1 MEATLD
7 VQDIAYCTLDI
18 EGSRIPPTMNFV
30 DSIFIQDGFAVSIP
44 VLQLILNDE
53 RNTLAEEMNLVDGTL
68 ITIKIAKTREKV
80 QTRKFRVW
88 GYKKQTTAK
97 GPKLVCTAVL
107 DCPKWSAGVFT
118 ESIRGTSDSVI
129 GQLASRAGLKYSG
142 PPAVDDVQT
151 WLNVNKTRNAFS
163 EDVAIRGYG
172 SGQTC
177 MARLLTMDY
186 EVRYRDLFAVL
197 KEAPKWSFLQN
208 TAEGAAKATPV
219 VIRETQDASASGFAT
234 HMMNYGQKQYEHSLN
249 EAGQLSTLTLDAPLL
264 GKALPVNNDV
274 RGQIAERG
282 SKVNYTGFDTG
293 TEPAPASNLHQH
305 YEAAFYQNM
314 RYLGLFSERVVLL
327 SDECTEVT
335 TFDCAEYQH
344 ANQDNQTFKP
354 SAQLGGN
361 WLVGGKTQW
370 IKAGHKFSELYYLYR
385 AAIMETGSTATAGGS
400 KSSSQ
405 QNAKANEGPN
415 DLAAEQAAQDQAAA
429 ASAGATPAVSG
440 ATTAATA
447 GVSST
452 GAPGSPNA
460 PVSSATAATNTL
472 NALKAHAVAQQA
484 QSIIP
489 LSKNGVGNNILA
501 SQDNLR
507 SAIKQYS
514 QTSGPLRDQL
524 DTGSGVSSLDGW
536 KVLKKYGGSTIN
548 ALANFQKDPRKLAS
562 EIDRIRNNPDY
573 LKTQAIS
580 SVTKAGSD
588 VTGVRLHNIVSAA
601 SGNKVSPGSIV
612 GDVLNGGLWSKDL
625 KAAGISPSAIKLP
638 IPDALKEVVANPAV
652 DFGGEFLH
660 NATGVG
666 LDSRNILINPYNTA
680 RNIEKWS
687 TSTNPQ
693 KMLVDSGAR
702 AYINTF
708 GHISPKEA
716 ETSMADIGKL
726 AGEVAVMYSKNSL
739 LTDSSLTDSQLK
751 NLGKDVAFTFGDP
764 SIVPV
769 VNQVTR
775 VVNYGEYHDITTSK
789 SLVTWADYYSM
800 GTKTADAVGKWKIPL
815 DFPGEPITKSSVTNG
830 NTTQF
835 DESTQKWMQS

>member
-18 EGSRIPPTMNFV
+18 EGSRVPPTMNFV
-30 DSIFIQDGFAVSIP
+30 DSIFIQDGFAVAIP

-68 ITIKIAKTREKV
+68 ITIKIAKTREKIT
-80 QTRKFRVW
+80 TRKFRVW

-97 GPKLVCTAVL
+97 GPKLVCTAIL

-118 ESIRGTSDSVI
+118 ESVRGTSDSVI
-129 GQLASRAGLKYSG
+129 GAMASRAGLKYSG
-142 PPAVDDVQT
+142 PPACDDVQT

-177 MARLLTMDY
+177 MYRLLTMDY

-197 KEAPKWSFLQN
+197 KGAPKWSFLQN
-208 TAEGAAKATPV
+208 TPEGAAKATPV

-282 SKVNYTGFDTG
+282 AKVNYTGFDTG
-293 TEPAPASNLHQH
+293 TEPAPASNLHQN
-305 YEAAFYQNM
+305 YEKAFYQNM
-314 RYLGLFSERVVLL
+314 RFLGLFSERVVLL

-344 ANQDNQTFKP
+344 SNQDNQSFKP

-370 IKAGHKFSELYYLYR
+370 IKAGHKFSEVYYLYR
-385 AAIMETGSTATAGGS
+385 AALMETGSTATAGGN
-400 KSSSQ
+400 KSNSQ
-405 QNAKANEGPN
+405 QNAKANEGN
-415 DLAAEQAAQDQAAA
+415 VDLAGEQAAQDNAAA
-429 ASAGATPAVSG
+429 ASAGAGTPAINN
-440 ATTAATA
+440 ATTAATSA
-447 GVSST
+447 GAVPKSVPS
-452 GAPGSPNA
+452 
-460 PVSSATAATNTL
+460 
-472 NALKAHAVAQQA
+472 AVAAKSTLEKLKEHALVSKA

-489 LSKNGVGNNILA
+489 LSQNGVGNSMLA
-501 SQDNLR
+501 SQDGLR
-507 SAIKQYS
+507 SAVKQYA

-524 DTGSGVSSLDGW
+524 DTGSGIGTLDGW

-548 ALANFQKDPRKLAS
+548 ALANAQKDPRRLAS
-562 EIDRIRNNPDY
+562 EIERIRNNPDY
-573 LKTQAIS
+573 LKTQAIQT
-580 SVTKAGSD
+580 VTKAGSD
-588 VTGVRLHNIVSAA
+588 VTGVRLHNVVSAA
-601 SGNKVSPGSIV
+601 SGRKVGVGAIV
-612 GDVLNGGLWSKDL
+612 GDVLNGGLWAKDL
-625 KAAGISPSAIKLP
+625 REAGLSPNQIKLP
-638 IPDALKEVVANPAV
+638 IPDVLSEIENPALL
-652 DFGGEFLH
+652 FGGEFLH

-666 LDSRNILINPYNTA
+666 LNSNNILINPYSTA

-693 KMLVDSGAR
+693 KLLVDSGAR

-726 AGEVAVMYSKNSL
+726 AGEVAVMYGKNSV
-739 LTDSSLTDSQLK
+739 LTDSSLTDRQLK
-751 NLGKDVAFTFGDP
+751 DLGKDVAFTFGDP

-775 VVNYGEYHDITTSK
+775 VVDYGTHHDITTTK

-800 GTKTADAVGKWKIPL
+800 GTKTADAVGQWKIPL
-815 DFPGEPITKSSVTNG
+815 EFPGEPIAKSSVTNG

>member
-18 EGSRIPPTMNFV
+18 EGSRIPPTMNFI

-44 VLQLILNDE
+44 VLQLVLADE

-97 GPKLVCTAVL
+97 GPKLVCTAIL

-118 ESIRGTSDSVI
+118 ESVRGTSDSVI
-129 GQLASRAGLKYSG
+129 GAMASRAGLTYSG
-142 PPAVDDVQT
+142 PPACDDVQT
-151 WLNVNKTRNAFS
+151 WLNVNKTRSAFS

-177 MARLLTMDY
+177 MYRLLTMDY

-197 KEAPKWSFLQN
+197 KQPPKWSFLQN
-208 TAEGAAKATPV
+208 TPADAAKATPV
-219 VIRETQDASASGFAT
+219 VVRETQDASASGFAT

-249 EAGQLSTLTLDAPLL
+249 EAGQMSNLTLDAPLL
-264 GKALPVNNDV
+264 GKALPVNADV

-282 SKVNYTGFDTG
+282 AKVNYTGFDTG
-293 TEPAPASNLHQH
+293 TEPAPASNLHQN
-305 YEAAFYQNM
+305 YEKAFYQNM
-314 RYLGLFSERVVLL
+314 RFLGLFSERVVLL

-370 IKAGHKFSELYYLYR
+370 IKAGHKFSEVYYLYR
-385 AAIMETGSTATAGGS
+385 AALMETGSTATAGGG
-400 KSSSQ
+400 KSNSQ
-405 QNAKANEGPN
+405 QNAKANEGN
-415 DLAAEQAAQDQAAA
+415 VDLAAEQAAQDKAAA
-429 ASAGATPAVSG
+429 ASVGTTTPAIG
-440 ATTAATA
+440 AATTAATTPA
-447 GVSST
+447 VKSVT
-452 GAPGSPNA
+452 G
-460 PVSSATAATNTL
+460 ATAATNTL
-472 NALKAHAVAQQA
+472 NALKAHAAVSKA

-489 LSKNGVGNNILA
+489 LTKNGVGNSVLA
-501 SQDNLR
+501 SQDKLR
-507 SAIKQYS
+507 DAVKQYS
-514 QTSGPLRDQL
+514 QSSGPLRGAL
-524 DTGSGVSSLDGW
+524 DTGGGIASLDGW

-548 ALANFQKDPRKLAS
+548 ALANAQNDPRRLAS
-562 EIDRIRNNPDY
+562 EIERIRNNPDY
-573 LKTQAIS
+573 LKTQAIQT
-580 SVTKAGSD
+580 VTKAGSD
-588 VTGVRLHNIVSAA
+588 VTGVRLHNVVSAA
-601 SGNKVSPGSIV
+601 SGKKVGVGSIV
-612 GDVLNGGLWSKDL
+612 GDVLNGGLWAKDL
-625 KAAGISPSAIKLP
+625 REAGISPSSIKLP
-638 IPDALKEVVANPAV
+638 IPDVLSEIENPALL
-652 DFGGEFLH
+652 FGGEFLH

-666 LDSRNILINPYNTA
+666 LNSNNILINPYTTA

-687 TSTNPQ
+687 TSTTPQ
-693 KMLVDSGAR
+693 KLLVDSGAR

-716 ETSMADIGKL
+716 ETTMADMGKL

-739 LTDSSLTDSQLK
+739 LTDSSLTDRQMK
-751 NLGKDVAFTFGDP
+751 DLGKDVAFTFGDP

-775 VVNYGEYHDITTSK
+775 VVDYGTHHDITTTK

-800 GTKTADAVGKWKIPL
+800 GTKTVDAVDQWKIPL
-815 DFPGEPITKSSVTNG
+815 EFPGEPIVKSAVTNG

>member
-118 ESIRGTSDSVI
+118 ESIRGTSDAVI

-208 TAEGAAKATPV
+208 TPEGAAKATPI

-282 SKVNYTGFDTG
+282 AKVNYTGFDTG

-327 SDECTEVT
+327 SDECTEAT
-335 TFDCAEYQH
+335 TFDCCEYQH

-361 WLVGGKTQW
+361 WLLGGKTQW
-370 IKAGHKFSELYYLYR
+370 IKAGHKFSEVYYLYR
-385 AAIMETGSTATAGGS
+385 AAIMETGSTATAGGG
-400 KSSSQ
+400 KSNSQ
-405 QNAKANEGPN
+405 QNAKANAGPN

-429 ASAGATPAVSG
+429 ATASPQTPPITG
-440 ATTAATA
+440 ATTAVAPPGTP
-447 GVSST
+447 
-452 GAPGSPNA
+452 GAPNT
-460 PVSSATAATNTL
+460 PVTSASAATNTL
-472 NALKAHAVAQQA
+472 NALKEHAEVSKA

-489 LSKNGVGNNILA
+489 LSKNGVGNNVLA
-501 SQDNLR
+501 SQDKLR

-514 QTSGPLRDQL
+514 QTSGPLRNQL
-524 DTGSGVSSLDGW
+524 DTGSGISTLDGW
-536 KVLKKYGGSTIN
+536 KVVKKYGGSTIN
-548 ALANFQKDPRKLAS
+548 ALANAQRDPRRLAS
-562 EIDRIRNNPDY
+562 EIERIRNNPDY
-573 LKTQAIS
+573 LKTQAIQT
-580 SVTKAGSD
+580 VTKAGSD

-601 SGNKVSPGSIV
+601 SGKKVSPGALV

-625 KAAGISPSAIKLP
+625 KAAGISPSQIKIP
-638 IPDALKEVVANPAV
+638 IPDVLKEVVANPAV

-660 NATGVG
+660 NATGLG
-666 LDSRNILINPYNTA
+666 LDSRNIMINPYATA

-693 KMLVDSGAR
+693 KLLVDSGAR

-716 ETSMADIGKL
+716 ETTMADIGKL
-726 AGEVAVMYSKNSL
+726 AGEVAVMYSKNSV
-739 LTDSSLTDSQLK
+739 LTDSSLTDRQMK
-751 NLGKDVAFTFGDP
+751 DLGKDVAFTFGDP
-764 SIVPV
+764 SIVPL

-775 VVNYGEYHDITTSK
+775 VVDYGTHHDITTNK

-800 GTKTADAVGKWKIPL
+800 GTKTADAAGKWKIPL